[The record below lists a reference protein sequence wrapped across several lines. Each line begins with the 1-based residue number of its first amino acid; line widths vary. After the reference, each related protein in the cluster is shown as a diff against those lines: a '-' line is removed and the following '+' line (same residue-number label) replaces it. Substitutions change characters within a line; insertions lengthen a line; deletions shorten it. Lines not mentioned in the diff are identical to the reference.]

1 MTHSKLLSGRSGRQ
15 CPSHLPNKQ
24 NHPLEIAA
32 SVVSMTELCFVCLTV
47 THTVPIVLTTLLHAR
62 FDLTQLFFVLAKEE
76 GFASAKFE
84 FTFAKGE
91 RGTYQ
96 IN

>member
-32 SVVSMTELCFVCLTV
+32 SVVSMMELCFVCLTV

-62 FDLTQLFFVLAKEE
+62 LQ
-76 GFASAKFE
+76 
-84 FTFAKGE
+84 AKGGSSLLPTGA
-91 RGTYQ
+91 RHAARPVRWS
-96 IN
+96 NPARLHL